1 MKFTKISMLGYSLG
15 GVWLRYA
22 IGVMVEKNM
31 LKIPGL
37 SDGPLEP
44 VLYITFATP
53 HVGTVFMGK
62 GTRVNILNGI
72 GRTMIGQS
80 GRDLFLQ
87 GSGNPEDPRPVIEQ
101 LADPKSVFFK
111 ALAGFKRRIL
121 YANAINDRTVPFY
134 TAYLITK
141 DPFKVLHHVHI
152 VHHPHPVED
161 SDSDSD
167 SASGSTALDK
177 KPIVRK
183 RRHIPP
189 EIDITKSRYIGEHP
203 DESSTDLNIEKQ
215 PFLTAFQ
222 VRFLIALLTVGPV
235 VVPLIFLV
243 SGVSSIRSNIRVR
256 GFDFKSITDV
266 SASQHSTK
274 PKRERC
280 RDSISAG
287 VAQLTGATVDDLLGP
302 IDDGG
307 EDEEPDFES
316 TLNSATATLKG
327 GDSASSGNLLFSA
340 DVPDLDLAPNVVS
353 MINNLNMLSWEKHVV
368 KMILEHS
375 HAEIVD
381 RRHTKGQ
388 GEQFIQAWAKTMP
401 KVLG

>member
-1 MKFTKISMLGYSLG
+1 
-15 GVWLRYA
+15 
-22 IGVMVEKNM
+22 M

-37 SDGPLEP
+37 CDGAMEP
-44 VLYITFATP
+44 VLFITFATP

-167 SASGSTALDK
+167 SANGSTALDK

-183 RRHIPP
+183 RRHNPP
-189 EIDITKSRYIGEHP
+189 EVDITKSRYIGEHP
-203 DESSTDLNIEKQ
+203 EEASSDLNIEKA

-222 VRFLIALLTVGPV
+222 IRFLIALVTVGPV

-243 SGVSSIRSNIRVR
+243 SGVSSLRSNSRVR
-256 GFDFKSITDV
+256 SFDFKSITDV
-266 SASQHSTK
+266 STSQHSTK
-274 PKRERC
+274 PTRERR

-307 EDEEPDFES
+307 EDESTDPES

-327 GDSASSGNLLFSA
+327 GDSGNLLFSA
-340 DVPDLDLAPNVVS
+340 DVPDLDIAPNVVT
-353 MINNLNMLSWEKHVV
+353 MINNLNQLSWEKHVV
-368 KMILEHS
+368 KMIREHS
-375 HAEIVD
+375 HAEIVN
-381 RRHTKGQ
+381 RRNMKGQ
-388 GEQFIQAWAKTMP
+388 GQQFIQEWAKGMP
-401 KVLG
+401 KVLGEA